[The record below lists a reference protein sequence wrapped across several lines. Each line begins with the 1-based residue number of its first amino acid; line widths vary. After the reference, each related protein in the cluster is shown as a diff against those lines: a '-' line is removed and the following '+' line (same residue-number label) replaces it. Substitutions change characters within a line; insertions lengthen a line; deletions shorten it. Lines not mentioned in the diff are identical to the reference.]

1 MNFKGKMQL
10 EDPSNWQGNVRQ
22 NISTLSTYVWICT
35 CSLFGW
41 LDFTI
46 AVSLEFP
53 QISIFLSVLLFLF
66 FFSSHWHKIK
76 VESRNIISLNLVSS
90 SYTILKK
97 KKKKVSC
104 QG

>member
-53 QISIFLSVLLFLF
+53 QISIFLSVF
-66 FFSSHWHKIK
+66 FFFFFFFPLAQNK
-76 VESRNIISLNLVSS
+76 SRKQKHN
-90 SYTILKK
+90 
-97 KKKKVSC
+97 
-104 QG
+104 